1 MGLPQ
6 SCNVSRTE
14 TYHVQIVFN
23 VFKKGMC
30 TWRKLRKKTWG
41 TYSQFSTC
49 LKYSPTMGNPL
60 VHRKSPNV
68 LLWNVSS
75 LALTCRTLKTSAD
88 QTEPQFVSAWQGE
101 MWKKQNGGEVP
112 KCWKCM
118 KCWLL
123 LLIVDL
129 GTCPCKFLWKDRH
142 CKCKAL
148 KFSSRGLRLIP
159 CGCMLSYFQVGT
171 RKTVWPFW
179 ENTHQLL
186 VPKTVAAGATVYN
199 FCSNPFYVFIYVA
212 HWIYPFIIIQWIYP
226 FVIRILSNPLI
237 FIVAHIFEFFA
248 KTNRT
253 VVKPFKR
260 ASSRP
265 PEEMPQQRPR
275 PCTGSVGASEQKQKQ
290 VSNGLIWGE
299 SDERTKFFPQNSVV
313 SCDNSFNQ
321 FWKND
326 SHW

>member
-1 MGLPQ
+1 MRNIFPILHMSKILSHNGEIHWSIENLQ
-6 SCNVSRTE
+6 MFSFE
-14 TYHVQIVFN
+14 
-23 VFKKGMC
+23 M
-30 TWRKLRKKTWG
+30 
-41 TYSQFSTC
+41 SQ
-49 LKYSPTMGNPL
+49 
-60 VHRKSPNV
+60 V
-68 LLWNVSS
+68 

-88 QTEPQFVSAWQGE
+88 QTEPQFVSAWRGE

-265 PEEMPQQRPR
+265 PEENATAETAAMYGECRCKR
-275 PCTGSVGASEQKQKQ
+275 TEAETGVKWIDLRGKWRKDKVFSP
-290 VSNGLIWGE
+290 
-299 SDERTKFFPQNSVV
+299 KF
-313 SCDNSFNQ
+313 SCFVWQ
-321 FWKND
+321 FLQPILKKW
-326 SHW
+326 